1 MEDNKSMRKKLN
13 VDKQTALLAAAL
25 IVIVVGMGIVKPA
38 FFRPTNIM
46 NIFVQNSLLGI
57 AALGAGLVMI
67 SGGIDLS
74 IGYMISLSGCTAAV
88 AMAAGASEP
97 VGFFIGVLVGCACGL
112 INGILV
118 VVCKAE
124 PFIIT
129 LGMMTVYQGLCLLVT
144 RGSNINLSGFSFGR
158 EKIGGVVPVNLVVL
172 VIVFIVVGLVFKFSK
187 FGRRAYAIGD
197 NEEAAYLTG
206 IKVNRQKIL
215 MYLLEGFLMG
225 FAAMF
230 MLSRLRG
237 CNSTMGEGT
246 LMEAIAAAVIGGVS
260 MSGGKGSVVG
270 IFLGMLLIGVV
281 NNSLNLLQVD
291 SFWKYIIMGAII
303 VLAVFVSNIGKKSR

>member
-1 MEDNKSMRKKLN
+1 MEDKKAMKKLN
-13 VDKQTALLAAAL
+13 IDKQTALLAAAL

-88 AMAAGASEP
+88 AMSAGASEP
-97 VGFFIGVLVGCACGL
+97 VGFLIGVLVGCACGL

-158 EKIGGVVPVNLVVL
+158 EKIGGVVPVNLIVL

-260 MSGGKGSVVG
+260 MSGGKGSVAG

>member
-1 MEDNKSMRKKLN
+1 MDEKKSIKKIKKL
-13 VDKQTALLAAAL
+13 DRQTALLASAL
-25 IVIVVGMGIVKPA
+25 IVIVVAMCIAKPQ
-38 FFRPTNIM
+38 FFQLSNIT

-57 AALGAGLVMI
+57 AALGVGLVMI

-74 IGYMISLSGCTAAV
+74 IGYIISLSGCTAAV
-88 AMAAGASEP
+88 AMSHGISEP
-97 VGFFIGVLVGCACGL
+97 VGFLIGVLVGVVCGL
-112 INGILV
+112 INGLLV

-129 LGMMTVYQGLCLLVT
+129 LGMMTVYQGLSLLVT
-144 RGSNINLSGFSFGR
+144 GGSNINLSGFGFGR
-158 EKIGGVVPVNLVVL
+158 SKIGGILPVTLIVL
-172 VIVFIVVGLVFKFSK
+172 VAVFIIIGLIFNYTK

-197 NEEAAYLTG
+197 NEEAAYLSG
-206 IKVNRQKIL
+206 IRVNKQKIL
-215 MYLLEGFLMG
+215 MYLLEGFLLG

-260 MSGGKGSVVG
+260 MSGGKGSVGG

-291 SFWKYIIMGAII
+291 SFWKYIIMGLII
-303 VLAVFVSNIGKKSR
+303 VLAVYVSNLGKKSR